1 MSLIDH
7 FEVKIDGYI
16 QSGMGIRKT
25 FREDFLISEEEHIM
39 IWNRVTTSLIV
50 YWNQKLDM
58 KLEFK
63 SNYRDN
69 IYAIKEDNVGDDLNI
84 VSFANTRSLFIDQK
98 RVVWLRTKSSSYK
111 KKAIYFYRLLF
122 WLLARRKLSSKSGF
136 NE

>member
-25 FREDFLISEEEHIM
+25 FREDFLISEEEHIN

-69 IYAIKEDNVGDDLNI
+69 IYAIKEDNVGDDLN
-84 VSFANTRSLFIDQK
+84 
-98 RVVWLRTKSSSYK
+98 
-111 KKAIYFYRLLF
+111 
-122 WLLARRKLSSKSGF
+122 
-136 NE
+136 